1 MLFVSITSGFKTAVE
16 KELLKRL
23 IAQLWVPANLWRK
36 ETHMNIIVNII
47 HTANENAGTGKNPIK
62 TIQEVVRA
70 LEEEEEATTMVGVK

>member
-47 HTANENAGTGKNPIK
+47 HTVNTSKYP
-62 TIQEVVRA
+62 IQEVVVA
-70 LEEEEEATTMVGVK
+70 LEEEEEVVIMVGE